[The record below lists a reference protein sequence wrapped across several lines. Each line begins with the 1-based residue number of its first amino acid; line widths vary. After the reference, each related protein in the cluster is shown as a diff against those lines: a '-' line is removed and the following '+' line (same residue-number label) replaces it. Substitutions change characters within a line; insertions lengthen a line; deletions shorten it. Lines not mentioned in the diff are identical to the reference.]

1 MTTMPRLA
9 PLISG
14 LRQAA
19 PPRMP
24 QLKLIGKARAR
35 ASEDETIPPLLPRLV
50 IPMCDS
56 TEDTTA
62 YNRYFEQGQFLSR
75 QENWGE
81 LGKLIRCFD
90 QKRLTTPGG
99 TPISEV
105 LAAGARFDAVQSSI
119 EAVGR
124 FDEPGARAP
133 LNALDD
139 VFEEHC
145 EDHGVA
151 VVVALAHVEIAWA
164 WRGDRWGGALPT
176 TNKAAFHAHCR
187 AAARIVD
194 RFDAFELDAPSL
206 ASARCALLAADP
218 RPDLR
223 VADDFED
230 LIDLAPGCAHH
241 MRRMGLHLLPAWFG
255 SHRRLEMEAR
265 RTAARTEDHWG
276 AGGYTWVYLDALAQD
291 PEAFRLL
298 DAELFVAGMHDIL
311 DRQPGQHTANL
322 FAAFAGQSAGGQSDT
337 GSARARVAACFDW
350 LVTDHL
356 REVHPLVWMHSNSV
370 VQHAQPVACAR
381 AIQKRGRVRALSTLA
396 EHFSPQIRAG
406 NRVLFQPDGI
416 TIAPCA

>member
-1 MTTMPRLA
+1 MTTMPKLA

-14 LRQAA
+14 LRQVA
-19 PPRMP
+19 PPRVP
-24 QLKLIGKARAR
+24 QLKLIGKARAT
-35 ASEDETIPPLLPRLV
+35 AAEEETIPPLLPRLV
-50 IPMCDS
+50 IPMCET
-56 TEDTTA
+56 TEDATL

-75 QENWGE
+75 QENWAE

-99 TPISEV
+99 VPIAEV
-105 LAAGARFDAVQSSI
+105 LAAGARYDAVQSSI

-124 FDEPGARAP
+124 YDEPGARAP

-139 VFEEHC
+139 VFEEMC

-151 VVVALAHVEIAWA
+151 IVVALAHIEIAWA
-164 WRGDRWGGALPT
+164 WRGDRWGGTLPT
-176 TNKAAFHAHCR
+176 LNKAAFHAHFQ

-206 ASARCALLAADP
+206 AAVRCALLAAEP

-223 VADDFED
+223 VADDYED
-230 LIDLAPGCAHH
+230 LIDLAPACPRY
-241 MRRMGLHLLPAWFG
+241 MRLMGLHLLPAWFG
-255 SHRRLEMEAR
+255 SHRRLELEAR

-291 PEAFRLL
+291 AEAFQTL
-298 DAELFVAGMHDIL
+298 DAELFVAGMYDIL
-311 DRQPGQHTANL
+311 ERQPDQHTVNL
-322 FAAFAGQSAGGQSDT
+322 LAAFTGLSQGGRDMAGA
-337 GSARARVAACFDW
+337 ARGRVASCFDW
-350 LVTDHL
+350 IVSDHL
-356 REVHPLVWMHSNSV
+356 REVHPLVWMEHASA
-370 VQHAQPVACAR
+370 VQHACPLPLGR
-381 AIQKRGRVRALSTLA
+381 ASQKTGRVRALSTLA